1 MIDIQL
7 ISTDD
12 LIQEIKDR
20 SDCIVIGFNTPDKV
34 DDSKQIIHDHCKG
47 DWLTCLGLLD
57 YVREEI
63 IKKYQRDDD

>member
-1 MIDIQL
+1 MIDLQL

-12 LIQEIKDR
+12 LIEEIKNR
-20 SDCIVIGFNTPDKV
+20 SDCIVIGLNTPDKV
-34 DDSKQIIHDHCKG
+34 DDSKQIIRDYCKG